1 MDTTHTEPD
10 GGECFQDG
18 LIQEGETPVADIQKY
33 SGSTKE
39 ARAADGNQVLV
50 FDLAKD
56 PYELFNVYEQNK
68 DDVEMMIDEIRSA
81 GITFTGS
88 LYTRG
93 GSTNFGQKVVLCNLL
108 MKIINYK
115 FGI

>member
-1 MDTTHTEPD
+1 MGTTHTEPD

-18 LIQEGETPVADIQKY
+18 LIQEGETPVADIQRY
-33 SGSTKE
+33 SGSTTSS
-39 ARAADGNQVLV
+39 RAADGNQVLV

-81 GITFTGS
+81 GITFTVEA
-88 LYTRG
+88 YTRG
-93 GSTNFGQKVVLCNLL
+93 EG
-108 MKIINYK
+108 YK
-115 FGI
+115 L